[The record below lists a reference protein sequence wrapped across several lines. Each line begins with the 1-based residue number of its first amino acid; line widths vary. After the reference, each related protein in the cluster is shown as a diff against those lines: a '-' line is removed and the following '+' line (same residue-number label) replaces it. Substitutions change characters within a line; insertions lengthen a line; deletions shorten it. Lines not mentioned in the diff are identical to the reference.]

1 MEDTNKKFGFKYSI
15 ALFVAFLFVVFL
27 VYLKTREYIL
37 PKATIQFANETIKV
51 EIAETPLS
59 RTRGLKSHAPLA
71 ENEGMLFLF
80 SVADRHSFWMKD
92 MKFPIDIVW
101 FNQGRVVDIAPNV
114 PISVTKDL
122 PLYTPRLPSQSALEL
137 KAGFVER
144 HGVKIG
150 DPITLLTK

>member
-1 MEDTNKKFGFKYSI
+1 MEDAKKNLSFKHI
-15 ALFVAFLFVVFL
+15 ITLILVFLFVIFL

-37 PKATIQFANETIKV
+37 PKATVQFANETLQI
-51 EIAETPLS
+51 EIAETPAS
-59 RTRGLKSHAPLA
+59 RTRGLGFHKPLQ

-80 SVADRHSFWMKD
+80 PVADRYPFWMKD
-92 MKFPIDIVW
+92 MKFPIDIIW

-122 PLYTPRLPSQSALEL
+122 PLYTSRLPYQSALEL
-137 KAGFVER
+137 KAGFSER